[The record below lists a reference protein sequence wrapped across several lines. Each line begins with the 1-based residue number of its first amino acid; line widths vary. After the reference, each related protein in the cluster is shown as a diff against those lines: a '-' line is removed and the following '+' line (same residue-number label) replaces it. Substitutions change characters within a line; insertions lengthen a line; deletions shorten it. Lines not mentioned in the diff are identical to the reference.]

1 VNRIKAVSPAH
12 GVIRAAIF
20 WQGARDAKRL
30 DSALKWRERFTAFVS
45 DLRADLG
52 VPNLPVILVTLG
64 RPEGKGPIKYPYW
77 QVVREQQ
84 NSVNIPGVIKIEA
97 DGYERK
103 KDGMHF
109 TTKGQL
115 AMGAALAALLPAP

>member
-1 VNRIKAVSPAH
+1 
-12 GVIRAAIF
+12 
-20 WQGARDAKRL
+20 
-30 DSALKWRERFTAFVS
+30 
-45 DLRADLG
+45 
-52 VPNLPVILVTLG
+52 VILVTLG

-115 AMGAALAALLPAP
+115 AIGAALAALLPAP